1 MLTNEKLSTIPLRNL
16 LAAGALVAVWCTN
29 SPSNIKDLKELL
41 FPAWGLEFV
50 ASWFWVKVDRSGSP
64 VGFLC
69 FNLYQIC
76 LIIWYL
82 LGLSVFKAARQA
94 AL

>member
-1 MLTNEKLSTIPLRNL
+1 MLTNEKMSTIPLRSL
-16 LAAGALVAVWCTN
+16 LNAGALVAVWCTN

-50 ASWFWVKVDRSGSP
+50 ATWFWVKVDRSGSP
-64 VGFLC
+64 VMFSLWVTLN
-69 FNLYQIC
+69 FIQ
-76 LIIWYL
+76 WSTS
-82 LGLSVFKAARQA
+82 GLPILKATRQA